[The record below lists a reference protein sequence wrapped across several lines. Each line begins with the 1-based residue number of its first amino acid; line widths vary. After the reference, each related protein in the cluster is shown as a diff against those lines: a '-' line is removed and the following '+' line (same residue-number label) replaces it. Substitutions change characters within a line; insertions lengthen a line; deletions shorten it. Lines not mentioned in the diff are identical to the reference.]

1 MVANLS
7 TIDKSDLLTVRSV
20 PEAEE
25 PQPEQPL
32 PRPAPAPASAYED
45 LVFSLASVT
54 DTELESEEVGGI
66 RTGPDKK
73 LVSTQP
79 SIPEEHAKHAQED

>member
-1 MVANLS
+1 MPDNLQTVVANLS

-45 LVFSLASVT
+45 LVFSLASAT
-54 DTELESEEVGGI
+54 DTGLESEEVGGI
-66 RTGPDKK
+66 SHIPGKAFK
-73 LVSTQP
+73 IP
-79 SIPEEHAKHAQED
+79 SY

>member
-1 MVANLS
+1 MPDNLQTVVANLS

-32 PRPAPAPASAYED
+32 PRPAPAPASAYEG
-45 LVFSLASVT
+45 LVFSLASAT

-66 RTGPDKK
+66 
-73 LVSTQP
+73 SH
-79 SIPEEHAKHAQED
+79 IPGKAIKIPN